1 MPETTENVSGEN
13 LSSKKD
19 RILTFLRIFLS
30 IIFVAF
36 LILKNLKNF
45 TQIYNSLI
53 NVQTA
58 FLSLAVLIYFI
69 SLLAESIQWNI
80 MLRAQK
86 IKVSQLFLLQSM
98 MIGFFYNNLLPS
110 NIGGDFYRVLDIS
123 KNKKTSL
130 EKNISAVFLERFFG
144 LISIIAAIFIYF
156 WVINKENGNP
166 KMEEFSKEIQKGA
179 STYLKR
185 LFQALGGLALI
196 VSIIIFFAS
205 GWKMSFAYLLGS
217 SLSAF
222 AGYF

>member
-13 LSSKKD
+13 LSLKKD

-30 IIFVAF
+30 IIFIAF

-53 NVQTA
+53 NVRTA

-130 EKNISAVFLERFFG
+130 EKNISLRVLDINVALDYIKNSYK
-144 LISIIAAIFIYF
+144 LIKIY
-156 WVINKENGNP
+156 
-166 KMEEFSKEIQKGA
+166 M
-179 STYLKR
+179 T
-185 LFQALGGLALI
+185 
-196 VSIIIFFAS
+196 
-205 GWKMSFAYLLGS
+205 
-217 SLSAF
+217 
-222 AGYF
+222 